1 MTKKELQKKK
11 SELDF
16 VVVVGFLF
24 SFLIV
29 GILIL
34 QIAATLMP
42 QMSADATFTL
52 YDVKT
57 IQTSTGN
64 GGYKTTFYYEAEFID
79 QNGYTRAGLVEE
91 VEHWN
96 IYLFD
101 DYSEK
106 LQEIVNHPPYQNG
119 EVVSVRYS
127 DSFQDG
133 DKVSINANPAKGIIL
148 LGILAV
154 VCCLGEAA
162 AIKESSKLNK
172 LISEGEENV

>member
-11 SELDF
+11 SEWDF

-24 SFLIV
+24 SFLMV
-29 GILIL
+29 GILVL
-34 QIAATLMP
+34 QICASLIP

-64 GGYKTTFYYEAEFID
+64 GGYKTTFYYKAEFVD
-79 QNGYTRAGLVEE
+79 QNGYTRTGLVEE

-106 LQEIVNHPPYQNG
+106 LQEIINHPPYQNG
-119 EVVSVRYS
+119 EVVSIRYS

-133 DKVSINANPAKGIIL
+133 DSVSINRNPVKGIIL

-154 VCCLGEAA
+154 ACCLGEVA
-162 AIKESSKLNK
+162 AIMESSKLSK
-172 LISEGEENV
+172 RISEA